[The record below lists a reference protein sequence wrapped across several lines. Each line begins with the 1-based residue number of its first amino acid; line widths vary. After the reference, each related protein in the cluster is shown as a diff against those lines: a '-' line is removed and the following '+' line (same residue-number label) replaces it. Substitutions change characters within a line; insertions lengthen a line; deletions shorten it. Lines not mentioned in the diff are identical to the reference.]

1 MINAR
6 KRLLRNKEKRITA
19 YIFVTAVNTHIVLVI
34 AVQLTVLQYR
44 LIILHLLVC
53 FHLLMVL
60 TVFAQLSLLLLS
72 LTTDG

>member
-19 YIFVTAVNTHIVLVI
+19 YIFVTAVNTRIVLVI
-34 AVQLTVLQYR
+34 AVQLTVLQYG